1 MLPINR
7 TTKLTLEKLI
17 ATIKIKEDLK
27 SLKMGNP
34 NNICILID
42 RNKFEISLRGIN
54 LYLL

>member
-27 SLKMGNP
+27 SLMGNP

-54 LYLL
+54 LHLL